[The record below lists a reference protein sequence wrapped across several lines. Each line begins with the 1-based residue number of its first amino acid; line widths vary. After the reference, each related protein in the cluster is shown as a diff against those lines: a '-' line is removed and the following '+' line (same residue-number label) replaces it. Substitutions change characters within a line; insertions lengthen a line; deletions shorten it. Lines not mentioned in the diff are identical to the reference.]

1 MSLTGSLEDL
11 SLTDIIQIISLSKRT
26 GILEVESEDRRRGII
41 IFKNGQVVSALLQG
55 KNPKSLGQ
63 ALVEAGVLRSDQLE
77 QALALQR
84 RQRAHQPLGQILV
97 QQGWLTREALELA
110 VKQQIYRTVYELLQ
124 VSRGTFTFHLTEIIP
139 YDEIRVD
146 PIDLVLLEKGLNAQ
160 QLLLDAMKIRDESQL
175 LRPSGTV
182 EETRGDFGGVAEEE
196 AEVEASLEGL
206 SVLLAFPQATVRS
219 YLSHTLIQRGAVVVE
234 LSESDPE
241 VILNRVVEWQ
251 RLAPDL
257 AVVVDVDVLPNP
269 QAWIQ
274 AVRRRA
280 GGVPI
285 LVVYRYI
292 DPDLDET
299 LRQTWNVYLL
309 QSPFIPAGSPREVRG
324 HVHIL
329 AQVLLDHLRM
339 IRASR
344 ATRPA
349 PSASDLMERLWRELG
364 LDEPFQA
371 EAPEARFSKLM
382 VQLKQAL
389 AELRH
394 PSEAPQISLLILQFA
409 AEFLDRGLL
418 FLNTPQGIVGLGGF
432 GDTGDDEPMPLKV
445 RRIRLPQ
452 PVGDFA
458 VVAQTGQPIRRPTS
472 EAQEWF
478 DAFVQ
483 TIGRFRPSE
492 YVIIPLVVQDQT
504 VGFFYGDNAVTGR
517 PLGDLTYLE
526 IFLHQASFAIE
537 NAILNRRLSQA
548 VFR

>member
-55 KNPKSLGQ
+55 KNQKSLGQ
-63 ALVEAGVLRSDQLE
+63 ALVEYGVLRPDQLA

-84 RQRAHQPLGQILV
+84 QQKAHQPLGQILV
-97 QQGWLTREALELA
+97 QQGWLTREALELV
-110 VKQQIYRTVYELLQ
+110 VKQQIYRIVYELLQ
-124 VSRGTFTFHLTEIIP
+124 FPRGTFTFHLTEIIP

-160 QLLLDAMKIRDESQL
+160 QLLLDAMKLRDESQL
-175 LRPSGTV
+175 VRPATAPAGP
-182 EETRGDFGGVAEEE
+182 GGAIGLAEEE
-196 AEVEASLEGL
+196 AETEASLEGM
-206 SVLLAFPQATVRS
+206 SVLLAFPQAVVRS

-234 LSESDPE
+234 LSETNPDE
-241 VILNRVVEWQ
+241 ILNRVVEWQ
-251 RLAPDL
+251 RLASDVT
-257 AVVVDVDVLPNP
+257 VVVDVDVLRDPL
-269 QAWIQ
+269 AWIQ
-274 AVRRRA
+274 AVRQRA
-280 GGVPI
+280 GGVPV
-285 LVVYRYI
+285 LLVYRYI
-292 DPDLDET
+292 QPDLDEA
-299 LRQTWNVYLL
+299 LRRAWNVHLL

-329 AQVLLDHLRM
+329 AQVLLDHLRVL
-339 IRASR
+339 RVTQSAQPR
-344 ATRPA
+344 
-349 PSASDLMERLWRELG
+349 PSAPDIMERLWRELG
-364 LDEPFQA
+364 LDEPFQ
-371 EAPEARFSKLM
+371 EETPEARLSKLM
-382 VQLKQAL
+382 AQLKQAL
-389 AELRH
+389 ADLRH

-418 FLNTPQGIVGLGGF
+418 FLNTPQGVVGLGGF
-432 GDTGDDEPMPLKV
+432 GDTGDDEAMPLKV

-458 VVAQTGQPIRRPTS
+458 VVAQTGQSVRRS
-472 EAQEWF
+472 AAEAPAWL
-478 DAFVQ
+478 DDFVQ